1 MAPRS
6 DDVPFKTLIDLPR
19 AVWNEKQ
26 SSLAPSL
33 WERSRTD
40 GLLPL
45 ILRDEIF
52 LSFDGTEV

>member
-19 AVWNEKQ
+19 AVRNEKQ

-45 ILRDEIF
+45 LRDEIF